1 MKNKRLVLVGYP
13 AVYFLHF
20 AQFLERNGFEI
31 FWICALHAD
40 ARYLRTQGV
49 NPARVLDLTQGF
61 DPRQQTDSQI
71 GRQLIA
77 WESDGLPRINDIILM
92 DRLLSRKSPEFAR
105 RYLAHVTSRVA
116 DFIQARSILLAS
128 SWRDTAPQLATMLVC
143 RELGV
148 PCVVPTRTRIPQEM
162 YGFSMGHQTRDMLQ
176 LRPITQT
183 ERQWAETFLKAFES
197 GGLKP
202 ALKRAAKF
210 WSDVLRMLPNHMQVL
225 LYEIRRMPA
234 DRGNDYTRYTIPGL
248 MTMYLFRKYNLLRY
262 KLQSPSLK
270 DGLGNEPFCLY
281 ALHTQPESSID
292 VQASFFSDQIAL
304 IRLIARALPASHML
318 YIKVHPTDVDG
329 KSLAFYREL
338 RRLPGVRLVDFSVD
352 SRTLLERTT
361 LLFALTG
368 TIAYEAA
375 LLGKPVIALAD
386 NFFNRLPSVHT
397 CLTPTALPS
406 LVRQI
411 LAAPQ
416 DPASLRPQ
424 ILDFLA
430 WVRACSYDGEV
441 SRFHLGHHVRL
452 TEQDLETVR
461 RAYNDL
467 IDYFSSPT
475 GEADVAFQEAKL

>member
-1 MKNKRLVLVGYP
+1 MKNKKLVLVGYP

-20 AQFLERNGFEI
+20 ARAMERNGFEI
-31 FWICALHAD
+31 FWICALRAD
-40 ARYLRTQGV
+40 ARYLRAQGV
-49 NPARVLDLTQGF
+49 NLAQVLDLTCGF
-61 DPRQQTDSQI
+61 DPRQQTDYQI
-71 GRQLIA
+71 GQQLAA
-77 WESDGLPRINDIILM
+77 WESDCLPRVNDIILM
-92 DRLLSRKSPEFAR
+92 DRLLRHKSPEFAR

-116 DFIQARSILLAS
+116 DFIQSRSICLAS

-143 RELGV
+143 RKLGV

-183 ERQWAETFLKAFES
+183 ERQWAETFLQAFETR
-197 GGLKP
+197 GVKP
-202 ALKRAAKF
+202 ALKRAAKHL
-210 WSDVLRMLPNHMQVL
+210 SDVLRMLPTHVSAL

-234 DRGNDYTRYTIPGL
+234 DRGNDYTRYTIPKL
-248 MTMYLFRKYNLLRY
+248 MAMYLVRKYNLLRY
-262 KLQSPSLK
+262 KLQSPCLK
-270 DGLGNEPFCLY
+270 DGLRSEPFCLY

-304 IRLIARALPASHML
+304 IRQIVRALPASHIL
-318 YIKVHPTDVDG
+318 YVKVHPTDVDG
-329 KSLAFYREL
+329 KSIAFYREL
-338 RRLPGVRLVDFSVD
+338 SRLPGVRLLDFSVD
-352 SRTLLERTT
+352 PRSLFERTT
-361 LLFALTG
+361 LFFALTG

-397 CLTPTALPS
+397 CLTPTALPN

-411 LAAPQ
+411 LTEPQ

-424 ILDFLA
+424 ILEFLA

-452 TEQDLETVR
+452 TQQDLETVY

-467 IDYFSSPT
+467 INHFAPRT
-475 GEADVAFQEAKL
+475 GEVGDAMQEN